1 MPITSHLLHASIF
14 LPLSFYLSFSLYLS
28 TYLSRS
34 LSFYL
39 SLSRSLSLCV
49 YIHISE
55 HLPARHP
62 SFPHFLFFSCSPL
75 FFFFL
80 FYFLS
85 FLLPAS
91 HNKSTAQIILRW
103 NVQRNV
109 SVVSKSTKI
118 ERIAENF
125 NIFDFELTN
134 DEVHFDRLLFLLSSF
149 IHLFYLIVL
158 CFIFIFIVS
167 SPTSPPFPVLS
178 PFVFFIF
185 SIFFN
190 YFSL

>member
-1 MPITSHLLHASIF
+1 MSVMIAYNISFTSC
-14 LPLSFYLSFSLYLS
+14 LYLS
-28 TYLSRS
+28 TYLSPA
-34 LSFYL
+34 LYL
-39 SLSRSLSLCV
+39 FV
-49 YIHISE
+49 YTYIYLNIC
-55 HLPARHP
+55 LLAILL
-62 SFPHFLFFSCSPL
+62 FPHFLFFSCSPL

-80 FYFLS
+80 VYFLS

-149 IHLFYLIVL
+149 LHSLYLIVL
-158 CFIFIFIVS
+158 YFIFIFTAS
-167 SPTSPPFPVLS
+167 SPLSPPFPVLS
-178 PFVFFIF
+178 PFVFIF

-190 YFSL
+190 